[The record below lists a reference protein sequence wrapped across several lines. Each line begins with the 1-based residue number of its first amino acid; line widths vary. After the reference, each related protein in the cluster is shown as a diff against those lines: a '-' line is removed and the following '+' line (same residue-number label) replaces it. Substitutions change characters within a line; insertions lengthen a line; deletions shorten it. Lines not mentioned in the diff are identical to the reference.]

1 MSYHKGGRQ
10 KELVEESTSGLVMAG
25 GAGEIE
31 NLNAALIRFRL

>member
-10 KELVEESTSGLVMAG
+10 AELVKESKSGLVMAG

-31 NLNAALIRFRL
+31 KLNAALIRFRL